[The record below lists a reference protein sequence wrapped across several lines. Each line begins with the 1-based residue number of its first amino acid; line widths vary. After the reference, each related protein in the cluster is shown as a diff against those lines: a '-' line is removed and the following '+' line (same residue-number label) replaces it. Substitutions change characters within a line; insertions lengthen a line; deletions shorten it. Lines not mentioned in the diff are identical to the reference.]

1 VRNKIAVPLIVLGVL
16 IMLVGIGQ
24 RTFWAPPETVT
35 AQAPADAGAAPVTV
49 LDAGLL
55 ASRAD
60 GAEITV
66 RSEGDAGAFLAVG
79 RASDV
84 DAWIGDAAVTR
95 VSSGEKDSLAAE
107 TTEGEDTVPNPAGSD
122 LWVNEETGEG
132 EISYSWTP
140 PAQGDWSVLI
150 ASDGTAAAPTDIT
163 VSWANDE
170 GTPFAV
176 PLIVAGAL
184 IAVLGLALAF
194 IARSNGGT
202 PPAPGSRRAVR
213 ESDTAAMRTVA
224 KRGQST
230 GVSRFSAGGAPTVH
244 RGLAG
249 MLTAALAGGLALA
262 MVPGAASAT
271 QEGSTEASQP
281 VVLDSQLTRILGSV
295 AGTVQE
301 ADAAKDASLLKERA
315 GSTALSLR
323 EANYAAAAKAPDT
336 KAPAAVAASPLLTD
350 MVSSGTDFPR
360 TVVAVTQGEDNT
372 VPQALM
378 LVQASPRENYK
389 LVSAIQMLPG
399 TTFPQPP
406 SDGAGVSAAAA
417 DSGEGLILS
426 PQGAVDALA
435 DALTNP
441 DGSHKDTFAANSF
454 AEAVTTFQSKVT
466 SNPDNEFAS
475 ISFKHTPVAEDTRAL
490 RTADGG
496 AIVFGYM
503 SHSYSSVPREAGDSI
518 NLEGTIYETLTGQ
531 KNTEAG
537 IDVTHGEAVMLYVP
551 AAGSQDQVEVI
562 GAAQE
567 LLSAKLK

>member
-1 VRNKIAVPLIVLGVL
+1 M
-16 IMLVGIGQ
+16 MLVGIGQ

-66 RSEGDAGAFLAVG
+66 RGDAGAFLAVG

-84 DAWIGDAAVTR
+84 DAWVGDAAVTR
-95 VSSGEKDSLAAE
+95 LSAGEEDSLTAQ
-107 TTEGEDTVPNPAGSD
+107 TTEGEATVPNPAGSD
-122 LWVNEETGEG
+122 LWVSEETADG
-132 EISYSWTP
+132 EIAYSWTP
-140 PAQGDWSVLI
+140 PAEGDWSVLI

-163 VSWANDE
+163 VSWANDA
-170 GTPFAV
+170 GTPLAI

-184 IAVLGLALAF
+184 VAVLGLALAF
-194 IARSNGGT
+194 ISRTGGRGT
-202 PPAPGSRRAVR
+202 PAAPGSRRAVR
-213 ESDTAAMRTVA
+213 ESDTAALRTVA
-224 KRGQST
+224 KRGQNT
-230 GVSRFSAGGAPTVH
+230 GATRFSAGGTATL
-244 RGLAG
+244 RQGTAG
-249 MLTAALAGGLALA
+249 VLTAALAGGLALA
-262 MVPGAASAT
+262 MVPGPASAT
-271 QEGSTEASQP
+271 QEGSGEESRP

-295 AGTVQE
+295 AGAVQD

-315 GSTALSLR
+315 ASTALSLR

-350 MVSSGTDFPR
+350 MVSAGTAFPR
-360 TVVAVTQGEDNT
+360 TVVAVTQGGDNT

-406 SDGAGVSAAAA
+406 SDGTGVSAAPA

-441 DGSHKDTFAANSF
+441 DGSNKDTFAANSF
-454 AEAVTTFQSKVT
+454 AEAVTTFQAKVT

-475 ISFKHTPVAEDTRAL
+475 ISFKHTPVAPDTRAL

-518 NLEGTIYETLTGQ
+518 NLEGTIYETLTGK
-531 KNTEAG
+531 KNTETG

-551 AAGSQDQVEVI
+551 PAGSSDQVEVI

-567 LLSAKLK
+567 LLSATLK

>member
-1 VRNKIAVPLIVLGVL
+1 M
-16 IMLVGIGQ
+16 MLVGIGQ

-35 AQAPADAGAAPVTV
+35 AQAPADSGAAPVAV

-55 ASRAD
+55 ASHPE
-60 GAEITV
+60 GAEITI
-66 RSEGDAGAFLAVG
+66 RSEEGVFLAVG

-84 DAWIGDAAVTR
+84 DAWVGDAAVTR
-95 VSSGEKDSLAAE
+95 VSTGAEDSLAAD
-107 TTEGEDTVPNPAGSD
+107 TSEGEATVPNPAGSD
-122 LWVNEETGEG
+122 LWVSEESGQGEL
-132 EISYSWTP
+132 SYSWTE
-140 PAQGDWSVLI
+140 PAEGDWSVLI
-150 ASDGTAAAPTDIT
+150 ASDGTAPAPTDIS

-170 GTPFAV
+170 GTPLAV
-176 PLIVAGAL
+176 PLIIAGAL
-184 IAVLGLALAF
+184 AAVLGLALAF
-194 IARSNGGT
+194 IARTGGGT

-213 ESDTAAMRTVA
+213 QSDTAAQKTVA
-224 KRGQST
+224 GRSENAGAAKFST
-230 GVSRFSAGGAPTVH
+230 PGAATVRQGMNGV
-244 RGLAG
+244 LA
-249 MLTAALAGGLALA
+249 AALAGGLALA
-262 MVPGAASAT
+262 LVPAVSPATAAESG
-271 QEGSTEASQP
+271 EDSTP

-295 AGTVQE
+295 AGTVQK
-301 ADAAKDASLLKERA
+301 ADAARDASLLKDRA
-315 GSTALSLR
+315 ASTALSLR

-350 MVSSGTDFPR
+350 MVSSGTEFPR
-360 TVVAVTQGEDNT
+360 TVVAVTQGQDNT
-372 VPQALM
+372 VPQALL

-406 SDGAGVSAAAA
+406 ANGTGVAAVAA
-417 DSGEGLILS
+417 DSSEGLAMS
-426 PQGAVDALA
+426 PQLAVDALA

-441 DGSHKDTFAANSF
+441 DGANKDAFAANSF
-454 AEAVTTFQSKVT
+454 AEAVTTFQANVT
-466 SNPDNEFAS
+466 ANPDNEFAA
-475 ISFKHTPVAEDTRAL
+475 ITFKHTPVPSDTRAL

-518 NLEGTIYETLTGQ
+518 NLEGTIYETLTGE

-551 AAGSQDQVEVI
+551 PAGSADQAEVV

-567 LLSAKLK
+567 LLSATLK